1 MQEKK
6 QVNENFVSFG
16 IPMSMPNNIPI
27 LPITENDYFIIK
39 DLTIVE
45 NTPMVENVPIIEN
58 VPTINGMPIGENV
71 PIVE

>member
-6 QVNENFVSFG
+6 QANENFVSFG

-27 LPITENDYFIIK
+27 LPITKNDWFIIK

-45 NTPMVENVPIIEN
+45 NIPIVDNVLII
-58 VPTINGMPIGENV
+58 ENV
-71 PIVE
+71 PIVEKT